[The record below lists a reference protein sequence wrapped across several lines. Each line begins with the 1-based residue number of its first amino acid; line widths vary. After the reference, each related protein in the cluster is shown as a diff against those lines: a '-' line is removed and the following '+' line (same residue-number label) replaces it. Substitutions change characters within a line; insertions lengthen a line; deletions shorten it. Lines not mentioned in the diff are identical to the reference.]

1 MLSTRTSCG
10 SFYYTT
16 NNNEEMEIF
25 MNQRKMFYR
34 ATAFVLSVLL
44 LGSSA
49 NNKVLASE
57 NEQEQATYFNEE
69 GQLTK
74 EGETAVKETAE
85 RVTVVDEGR
94 YEEIDKLLQESSQI
108 YIKLNRSDLTSE
120 ERKELL
126 NQQDIVQ
133 SKLQALGVNN
143 ERTEFNLVENP
154 GNIENYASTPG
165 YNYDSRFRVHSYY
178 QDVLLDGK
186 NYRMYV
192 EVVTD
197 SGHNKLSYQD
207 SNEVIVE
214 GTVSSEKDY
223 SDFWKTVVKFT
234 ANSVAGHYLN
244 DLASFAFSEF
254 LDYLLPEQKENLLI
268 YGGDTIV
275 TIDNFSVNEEVK
287 YIYFYEESKDQWLL
301 VSSSNRFYLGY
312 VFILN
317 YNNGIT
323 RIDEYKDINTIVFLD
338 YNKHPMNFIISYA
351 LALDQ
356 FGGVPLNGIYNKV
369 TMNLQKYNQ
378 IIPKKTFIL
387 HGELYPYILV
397 YY

>member
-192 EVVTD
+192 EVVAD
-197 SGHNKLSYQD
+197 SEHNKLSYVD
-207 SNEVIVE
+207 NNEVIIE
-214 GTVSSEKDY
+214 GKIVNEKDY
-223 SDFWKTVVKFT
+223 SDFWKTTVKFT

-244 DLASFAFSEF
+244 DPASFVFSKF
-254 LDYLLPEQKENLLI
+254 LDYLLPEDKEKLLI
-268 YGGDTIV
+268 YGGNTIV
-275 TIDNFSVNEEVK
+275 NLDKFSVDEEVK
-287 YIYFYEESKDQWLL
+287 YIYFYDESKAQWLL
-301 VSSSNRFYLGY
+301 VSSSNRFYLDY
-312 VFILN
+312 IFFLK
-317 YNNGIT
+317 YNNGDT
-323 RIDEYKDINTIVFLD
+323 RYTDSHHINTTVFLD

-351 LALDQ
+351 LVLDE
-356 FGGVPLNGIYNKV
+356 FGGVPLNGIYNKI
-369 TMNLQKYNQ
+369 TMNLEKYNG
-378 IIPKKTFIL
+378 IIPKKTFVL